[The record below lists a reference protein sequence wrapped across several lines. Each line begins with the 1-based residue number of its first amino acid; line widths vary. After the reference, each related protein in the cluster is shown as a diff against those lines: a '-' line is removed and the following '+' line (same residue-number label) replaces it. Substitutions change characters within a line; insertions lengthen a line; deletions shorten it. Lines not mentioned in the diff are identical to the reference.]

1 MARAPISMMYS
12 APGGRSSLRAAT
24 LLALALLFLLALL
37 STGASS
43 MTVML
48 RVAFQPD
55 LPPYQFVDAYGR
67 AAGAH
72 IDILNSIAR
81 RYNMQVEY
89 VPMNSNT
96 ACLEALKSE
105 QVDAVL
111 GIHNGVRHDDSV
123 RLTTVISQSQVCI
136 VAPSVRAREIR
147 ENLGSGYYHTA
158 FENGL
163 VEYMSLR
170 NFRNLYALV
179 APHQRQTLRFLL
191 DGRVDLIVGVKN
203 SLVYQIEQAG
213 LERDYTIINN
223 YLVPIEYSVAVRA
236 KDSALLYQLN
246 SGINQ
251 IRLSG
256 EYEEIHEKWIRP
268 EVARFREI
276 MEKAGY
282 VGAALMCVAGVVLLI
297 NLRVNFVLKKQID
310 LRTRELREANRR
322 LEQQIIEIRNANEL
336 RNQIVEDNPNGII
349 VFNTDFVIT
358 ACNHNAC
365 EIIGAKTPPIGQSI
379 FEVELLRSLIE
390 AKKEQWFSPDAELN
404 MDDLTTRDKNGET
417 VIYRCDIRRLYHSE
431 GGIRGIILSIKNVTR
446 ERKNRE
452 LFYERERNRA
462 LNQMVAG
469 IAHEIRNPL
478 TSIKAFVELI
488 PKKKDSPQFLDE
500 MARYLPDELDRI
512 NSMVR
517 NLINYAKPE
526 SSKRQAVDIHDVIT
540 SCGSLIGHS
549 ISPHVQL
556 ELNAEEGLVID
567 ANPSQLRQIMINLI
581 LNAAEAIDEKLA
593 GASEQ
598 ERLRIQVKAFS
609 DGDEV
614 VIAVRDEGC
623 GMSDVQLDRACEPY
637 FTTKPQ
643 GTGLGLA
650 VSKQYVEENDGTLS
664 ITSEEGKFTEVTL
677 RFRRWEA

>member
-1 MARAPISMMYS
+1 MMYS
-12 APGGRSSLRAAT
+12 APGGRSSRRAAT

-81 RYNMQVEY
+81 RYNMQLEY

-170 NFRNLYALV
+170 
-179 APHQRQTLRFLL
+179 
-191 DGRVDLIVGVKN
+191 
-203 SLVYQIEQAG
+203 
-213 LERDYTIINN
+213 
-223 YLVPIEYSVAVRA
+223 
-236 KDSALLYQLN
+236 
-246 SGINQ
+246 
-251 IRLSG
+251 
-256 EYEEIHEKWIRP
+256 
-268 EVARFREI
+268 
-276 MEKAGY
+276 
-282 VGAALMCVAGVVLLI
+282 
-297 NLRVNFVLKKQID
+297 KQID

-462 LNQMVAG
+462 LNVAG
-469 IAHEIRNPL
+469 QDKIPTSGQTFSPL
-478 TSIKAFVELI
+478 
-488 PKKKDSPQFLDE
+488 
-500 MARYLPDELDRI
+500 
-512 NSMVR
+512 
-517 NLINYAKPE
+517 
-526 SSKRQAVDIHDVIT
+526 
-540 SCGSLIGHS
+540 
-549 ISPHVQL
+549 
-556 ELNAEEGLVID
+556 
-567 ANPSQLRQIMINLI
+567 
-581 LNAAEAIDEKLA
+581 
-593 GASEQ
+593 
-598 ERLRIQVKAFS
+598 S
-609 DGDEV
+609 DKIV
-614 VIAVRDEGC
+614 
-623 GMSDVQLDRACEPY
+623 P
-637 FTTKPQ
+637 T
-643 GTGLGLA
+643 LG
-650 VSKQYVEENDGTLS
+650 Q
-664 ITSEEGKFTEVTL
+664 
-677 RFRRWEA
+677 